1 MSASQ
6 PRRGFLARRLQGW
19 MLRHQLPSNFAIH
32 MVGIPMTVVAVGL
45 LAILPWSL
53 WWVPAVL
60 FFLGYFLQ
68 WVGHCWEGN
77 DMGEWAA
84 IKKLLG
90 LPYVGISPRWNPS
103 DPNQL

>member
-1 MSASQ
+1 MSSSQ
-6 PRRGFLARRLQGW
+6 PRRGFIARRLQGW

-32 MVGIPMTVVAVGL
+32 MVGIPMTLVAIGL
-45 LAILPWSL
+45 LAILPWDM
-53 WWVPAVL
+53 WWVSAASFV
-60 FFLGYFLQ
+60 LGYFLQ

-90 LPYVGISPRWNPS
+90 LPYVGISPRWNP
-103 DPNQL
+103 

>member
-1 MSASQ
+1 
-6 PRRGFLARRLQGW
+6 
-19 MLRHQLPSNFAIH
+19 
-32 MVGIPMTVVAVGL
+32 MVGIPMTLVAIGL
-45 LAILPWSL
+45 LAILPWDM
-53 WWVPAVL
+53 WWVSAAL
-60 FFLGYFLQ
+60 FVLGYFLQ

-90 LPYVGISPRWNPS
+90 LPYVGISPRWSPS